1 MSFST
6 STIGVFTGAGTSYR
20 SVANALTRVFCGIRV
35 TQLSVSSIHLM
46 PSHCHFGILYG
57 FLALFF
63 NYFLLAT
70 VLNVLLRYT
79 ESGYPFGIF
88 KLFLLCIFVS

>member
-35 TQLSVSSIHLM
+35 TQLSLSSIHFRIRNQLQYNQIKQETHTISMRVNTNRTDVHIPLM
-46 PSHCHFGILYG
+46 YT
-57 FLALFF
+57 
-63 NYFLLAT
+63 NK
-70 VLNVLLRYT
+70 NVDIQFSAHNVCL
-79 ESGYPFGIF
+79 E
-88 KLFLLCIFVS
+88 